1 MSNTENVSFTVDAGI
16 INRLG
21 LELVSKSETAL
32 AELIKNSFD
41 ADAKEVNLYF
51 VDAENKNGSLIIE
64 DDGVGMN
71 KAQLING
78 FMKLATT
85 DKLHNSISEIF
96 KRPKAGRKGIGR
108 FSTQRLAKSLEIVTK
123 SIKNNETIKLEINWE
138 KYLTD
143 KRIEDITNEMTLDYQ
158 QRKNGVGTTL
168 IISGLR
174 DKWSDADIKR
184 VYRYISDLIQP
195 SFMEIDQEGKL
206 NQLVEDKRFEVN
218 FFRKNKNDSNFRT
231 VADPQIMILNKSL
244 ATISGYID
252 KNGLGKCS
260 LESKSFSIKKLKQS
274 YIDTFNSS
282 VEPYDLLKTSNI
294 IFKVYY
300 FIGGDRNSYYGIS
313 KLELK
318 TILDHLERNGGVKLY
333 RNGFRVPKYGEFE
346 NDWLNIDKSSRIGKG
361 IPFNNNR
368 LLGYVQI
375 LDSKGLIFE
384 ESAGREGLI
393 EKEAFD
399 QLQSFVSE
407 GIKEGFLKFANW
419 FRTTDEYKV
428 FNPDKS
434 KVPTFTSVIENT
446 SDLKIAS
453 KILNNP
459 DSTDE
464 QKTNAII
471 LIEQATKRIHTE
483 SAYAINELEMMRVL
497 AGTGLTIAEFV
508 HELKQTIPSIS
519 GYINEILNTDIKF
532 TENLK
537 NILKILSSLES
548 YMSYFDVTISKN
560 SIRQLQPVDLR
571 KVIKT
576 FVKVLEPDLKRR
588 NFSLNQNITG
598 RDLFTTS
605 MHQSEW
611 NTILQNLYSNSK
623 KAILRSNNFAN
634 GKLSLSVN
642 RNDEQG
648 VIYCSFQ
655 DNGSGINKKDI
666 PQIFDPFF
674 TTALNNDSEWGT
686 GTGLG
691 LYILSQMIKN
701 RSGDI
706 YVDEPDAGFTTKITI
721 IIPITTKEDLKKYGY

>member
-1 MSNTENVSFTVDAGI
+1 MDNIENVSFTVDAGI

-32 AELIKNSFD
+32 AELIKNSYD

-51 VDAENKNGSLIIE
+51 VNAENVNGTLIIE

-71 KAQLING
+71 REQLLNG

-85 DKLHNSISEIF
+85 DKLHNSISEIYL
-96 KRPKAGRKGIGR
+96 RPKAGKKGIGR
-108 FSTQRLAKSLEIVTK
+108 FSTQRLGTSLEIVTK
-123 SIKNNETIKLEINWE
+123 SFKNDKTIKLTIDWE

-143 KRIEDITNEMTLDYQ
+143 KRIEDVSNEMTLNYQ
-158 QRKNGVGTTL
+158 PRSNGSGTTL
-168 IISGLR
+168 TISGLR

-184 VYRYISDLIQP
+184 VYRYIADLIQP
-195 SFMEIDQEGKL
+195 NFMEIDERGNL
-206 NQLVEDKRFEVN
+206 RQLVEDKRFEVN
-218 FFRKNKNDSNFRT
+218 FFRKNQKDNNFRS
-231 VADPQIMILNKSL
+231 VADPQIMFLNKSL

-252 KNGLGKCS
+252 QNGFGRCS
-260 LESKSFSIKKLKQS
+260 LETKLFSVKKIKQS
-274 YIDTFNSS
+274 LLDTFVSS
-282 VEPYDLLKTSNI
+282 NEPYDLLKSSNI

-318 TILDHLERNGGVKLY
+318 TILDHLDRNGGVKLY

-346 NDWLNIDKSSRIGKG
+346 NDWLNIDKNSRIGKG

-375 LDSKGLIFE
+375 LDSAGLIFE

-393 EKEAFD
+393 EKDAFL
-399 QLQSFVSE
+399 QLQQFISK
-407 GIKEGFLKFANW
+407 GIEKGFLKFTNW

-434 KVPTFTSVIENT
+434 KVSSFKSVLENT
-446 SDLKIAS
+446 SDLRKAS
-453 KILNNP
+453 KILNDP
-459 DSTDE
+459 DSTDD
-464 QKTNAII
+464 QKTNAVI
-471 LIEQATKRIHTE
+471 LIEQATKRIYNE
-483 SAYAINELEMMRVL
+483 SSSAINELEMIRVL

-508 HELKQTIPSIS
+508 HEIKQTIPSIR
-519 GYINEILNTDIKF
+519 GYITGILNL
-532 TENLK
+532 NLDLK
-537 NILKILSSLES
+537 DSLNNIVNVLSALES

-560 SIRQLQPVDLR
+560 SIRQLAPIDLR
-571 KVIKT
+571 KVINS
-576 FVKVLEPDLKRR
+576 FIKVLEPDLKRR
-588 NFSLNQNITG
+588 NFKLSKNITG

-623 KAILRSNNFAN
+623 KAILRSKNFGN
-634 GKLSLSVN
+634 GKLLLAAY
-642 RNDEQG
+642 RDDQNDL
-648 VIYCSFQ
+648 IYYNFQ
-655 DNGSGINKKDI
+655 DNGSGIGVKDKDR
-666 PQIFDPFF
+666 IFEPFF
-674 TTALNNDSEWGT
+674 TTSTDVDSEWGT

-691 LYILSQMIKN
+691 LYILKQMINN
-701 RSGDI
+701 RGGDI
-706 YVDEPDAGFTTKITI
+706 YVDTPSEGYNTSITI
-721 IIPITTKEDLKKYGY
+721 KIPITKKEDLDKYGY